1 MIDFARIKV
10 IAGNGG
16 RGAGSFVHIKGK
28 RRGKADGGDGGSG
41 GDVYLVASP
50 HLNTLEPFRFVK
62 EYKAAD
68 GGSGT
73 PNRRKG
79 ADAQDLEIKAP
90 VGTQVRIF
98 SGPVTSFLPASAR
111 SDLKSHDKK
120 KDNPD
125 LRAVGNP
132 PSGATRKLEEID
144 LVEVNQK
151 VLLARGGEYGRGNA
165 HLRDE
170 LGRRPFGGQAGQ
182 EGEVVEVEL
191 ELKLIADVGL
201 VGLPNAGKSTLIS
214 ALTSARP
221 KIAPYPF
228 TTLEPNLGVLD
239 LDYALRVGHSL
250 SRGQRSVGDLHK
262 AGLAPNSEATSSR
275 ATSPRIILAD
285 IPGLIEGASEGK
297 GLGDLFLRHIERTK
311 IILHLVDVTS
321 EDIWKDYQ
329 TIRGELRAYSKDL
342 AKKKEIIVLNK
353 VDLVLEDYIKVQI
366 DVFKKHRKKVFLISA
381 VNKQG
386 LSELTKGIV
395 GKLS

>member
-1 MIDFARIKV
+1 MIDYARIKV
-10 IAGNGG
+10 IAGKGG
-16 RGAGSFVHIKGK
+16 NGAGSFAHVKGK

-41 GDVYLVASP
+41 GNVYLVASP
-50 HLNTLEPFRFVK
+50 HLDTLEPFRFVK

-68 GGSGT
+68 GGSGE

-90 VGTQVRIF
+90 VGTQVRINQKTQ
-98 SGPVTSFLPASAR
+98 S
-111 SDLKSHDKK
+111 
-120 KDNPD
+120 
-125 LRAVGNP
+125 VGN
-132 PSGATRKLEEID
+132 SEKSENLNIGDSEYSEFSEKYD
-144 LVEVNQK
+144 LISIGQK
-151 VLLARGGEYGRGNA
+151 ILVARGGEYGRGNA

-170 LGRRPFGGQAGQ
+170 LGRRPFRGEAGH

-201 VGLPNAGKSTLIS
+201 VGLPNAGKSTLIT

-239 LDYALRVGHSL
+239 SL
-250 SRGQRSVGDLHK
+250 SYIVHGSWGK
-262 AGLAPNSEATSSR
+262 NISAPDEQLTMNNS
-275 ATSPRIILAD
+275 RIVIAD

-311 IILHLVDVTS
+311 IILHLVDITS

-329 TIRGELRAYSKDL
+329 TVRSELKKYSQDLPAGRQGL

-386 LSELTKGIV
+386 LDDLVKASV
-395 GKLS
+395 RKLA